1 MFRYLNYLIIALITG
16 GISASYVNL
25 INHNTLCTMDNHLK
39 IQYEENKKLKE
50 EIKETP
56 KTIDDALERM
66 YASTVFLLK
75 QVNTM
80 DIDDLDIDVVDEIKL
95 SCTQILETLTP
106 KSPLKL
112 EVVSDESFEDV
123 DSIH

>member
-1 MFRYLNYLIIALITG
+1 MFRYLNYLIIALITS

-39 IQYEENKKLKE
+39 LQSEENKKLKE

-75 QVNTM
+75 HVNTM
-80 DIDDLDIDVVDEIKL
+80 NIDDLDIDVVDEIKL

-112 EVVSDESFEDV
+112 EVVSDDSFEDV